1 MAQAKAIRY
10 PIGIQS
16 FRSIIE
22 DCWLYVDKTDLIHQI
37 ACNYKYVFL
46 SRPRRFGKSL
56 TASTFASYFRG
67 EKELFK
73 GLAAERLVDEWIS
86 FPVFYFDLSTTKDKT
101 ISQFQ
106 TELYSQLSR
115 YTELYG
121 PTSDN
126 ASPGTC
132 LKELMLNAHKRCN
145 QKPVIIIDEYDAPLL
160 NNLCKEDNLED
171 IHRVLM
177 DFFSP
182 IKSCEEILRFVFIT
196 GITKFS
202 QLSIFSTLN
211 NLVNISMMPEYAAL
225 CGITHA
231 EMVANFKEGIAE
243 MARRNMLTQKQ
254 TLSKLKEF
262 YEGYR
267 FSKKAVS
274 VYNPFSLVTALEQ
287 KEFGAHWFST
297 GTPTYLLEQINRFDI
312 DIESLDDCHAE
323 AVEFDAPTQAINSAL
338 PMLYQCGYVTIID
351 YCRETNAYRLGIPNK
366 EVRLGLFRLLLP
378 YYTGVNTQHNS
389 SLVVRF
395 TQAVVRNDIEKALQE
410 MQTFLASLPYDHHE
424 KNPNYK
430 EKHYHTMF
438 YILFTMFGANMR
450 SEVKTAIGRID
461 AVLETKKAI
470 YVFELKLDSSA
481 DVAINQ
487 IENKEYLKPY
497 IRTGKRLFMAG
508 VNFSTERRTLT
519 EWIIKEFIN

>member
-211 NLVNISMMPEYAAL
+211 NLVNICMMPDYATQ

-231 EMVANFKEGIAE
+231 EMTANFKEGIAE
-243 MARRNMLTQKQ
+243 MARRNLLTQ
-254 TLSKLKEF
+254 
-262 YEGYR
+262 
-267 FSKKAVS
+267 
-274 VYNPFSLVTALEQ
+274 
-287 KEFGAHWFST
+287 
-297 GTPTYLLEQINRFDI
+297 
-312 DIESLDDCHAE
+312 
-323 AVEFDAPTQAINSAL
+323 
-338 PMLYQCGYVTIID
+338 
-351 YCRETNAYRLGIPNK
+351 
-366 EVRLGLFRLLLP
+366 
-378 YYTGVNTQHNS
+378 
-389 SLVVRF
+389 
-395 TQAVVRNDIEKALQE
+395 
-410 MQTFLASLPYDHHE
+410 
-424 KNPNYK
+424 
-430 EKHYHTMF
+430 
-438 YILFTMFGANMR
+438 
-450 SEVKTAIGRID
+450 
-461 AVLETKKAI
+461 
-470 YVFELKLDSSA
+470 
-481 DVAINQ
+481 
-487 IENKEYLKPY
+487 
-497 IRTGKRLFMAG
+497 
-508 VNFSTERRTLT
+508 
-519 EWIIKEFIN
+519 